1 MAELISV
8 TLTDGKKTEIVNL
21 DHITRIQP
29 MDGSSVIIMTDGTT
43 IAVRGIEGNGSGP
56 VRERAAHI
64 LHRCT
69 VAPISVVSKH
79 GRLPSVSHLVEDI
92 ADVDGN
98 LSQPA
103 QRD

>member
-43 IAVRGIEGNGSGP
+43 IAVRGNPGE
-56 VRERAAHI
+56 
-64 LHRCT
+64 
-69 VAPISVVSKH
+69 
-79 GRLPSVSHLVEDI
+79 I
-92 ADVDGN
+92 A
-98 LSQPA
+98 SA
-103 QRD
+103 QRLRGAT